1 MSPLLILEVMETY
14 SPNIY
19 LVEDDLFYNK
29 VVREAL
35 AKNHFNVKTFTNG
48 SEYLREIQKHQPD
61 LAIIDYQLTDS
72 NGIDLLEKTK
82 AISKAINV
90 VILSA
95 QQKLDVIT
103 EALKKGASYVQ
114 KDQSAFSK
122 LRVIARKTA
131 IEVEEKKEERAAMF
145 YRILFFAIFTIIAVA
160 VILVAHF
167 HPALFN
173 NRG

>member
-1 MSPLLILEVMETY
+1 METY

-29 VVREAL
+29 VVKESL

-48 SEYLREIQKHQPD
+48 AEYLKEIQKHQPD
-61 LAIIDYQLTDS
+61 LAIIDYKLTDS
-72 NGIDLLEKTK
+72 NGIELLEKTK
-82 AISKAINV
+82 SINKAINV

-103 EALKKGASYVQ
+103 EVLKKGASYIQ

-122 LRVIARKTA
+122 LKVIARKTA
-131 IEVEEKKEERAAMF
+131 IEVEEKKEERSAMM
-145 YRILFFAIFTIIAVA
+145 YRLLFFAIFTIIAVT
-160 VILVAHF
+160 VILLSYRY
-167 HPALFN
+167 PALFN
-173 NRG
+173 NRD